1 MIYSLTVGINMQ
13 HACYNLILLYNAQY
27 IESRL
32 SSLYP
37 DMGVSEEEE
46 KAKSRKYVFV
56 YSFTVLWCHYVCTY
70 YYDY

>member
-27 IESRL
+27 IESRS

-37 DMGVSEEEE
+37 DMGVSEEE
-46 KAKSRKYVFV
+46 KAKSRKYIFV
-56 YSFTVLWCHYVCTY
+56 YSFNVLWCHYVCTY